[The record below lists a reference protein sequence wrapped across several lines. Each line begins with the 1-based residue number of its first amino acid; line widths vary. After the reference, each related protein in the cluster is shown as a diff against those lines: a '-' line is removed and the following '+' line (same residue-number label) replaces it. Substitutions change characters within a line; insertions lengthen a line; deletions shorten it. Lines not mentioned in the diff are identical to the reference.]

1 MSTPARDQFQCP
13 QCQLSGDMKLFE
25 PGWPDELHMLIAK
38 HPELGIKYDL
48 SDMDYKDARYLY
60 NWLSRHES

>member
-1 MSTPARDQFQCP
+1 MSTPPFDQFQCP

-25 PGWPDELHMLIAK
+25 PGWPVELNMLIVK
-38 HPELGIKYDL
+38 HPELGIKDNL